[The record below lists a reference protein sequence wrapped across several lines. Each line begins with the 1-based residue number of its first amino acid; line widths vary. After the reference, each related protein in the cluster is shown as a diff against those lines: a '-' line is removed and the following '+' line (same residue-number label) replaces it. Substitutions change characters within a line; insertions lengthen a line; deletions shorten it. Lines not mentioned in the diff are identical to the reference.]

1 MKKVMLA
8 VLVLALLP
16 AAAIAKKTT
25 YIVTDHRFNYVKLV
39 EVSKKEISE
48 LGITHPRELDEA
60 RMRAILSTIKMSR
73 RHVLNKE
80 VDTQEVFN
88 ESSINYL
95 APAFVKAFREA
106 KDNEKVIF
114 SYLMKN
120 PFFILRNDRLNL
132 GSAWIHDDQLHIK
145 FSKLYAKVTGDT
157 DAKGTEAKAIARS
170 RGLRIDLQFEPGQ
183 EMGEKDPEELVV
195 DLNHNFE
202 GDAAAIAAAKPE
214 ETQKET
220 KSKKK
225 GKKDVAKADEAQ
237 AADAAAATA
246 APVPADDVKA
256 RLEKLD
262 QLKKDKLITNKEY
275 QEKKKEILKDL

>member
-1 MKKVMLA
+1 MKKVLM
-8 VLVLALLP
+8 LVLIAGLVP
-16 AAAIAKKTT
+16 SFAAAKKTT
-25 YIVTDHRFNYVKLV
+25 YIVTNHRFNYVKLV
-39 EVSKKEISE
+39 EVNKKEISQ
-48 LGITHPRELDEA
+48 LGITQPRELDEA
-60 RMRAILSTIKMSR
+60 RMRAIFSTIKMSR

-95 APAFVKAFREA
+95 SPAFVKAFREA

-120 PFFILRNDRLNL
+120 PIFILRDDRLNL
-132 GSAWIHDDQLHIK
+132 GAAWIHNDELHIK
-145 FSKLYAKVTGDT
+145 FDKLYAKVTGDT
-157 DAKGTEAKAIARS
+157 DAKGSEAKAIARS
-170 RGLRIDLQFEPGQ
+170 RGLRIDLEFAPGQ
-183 EMGEKDPEELVV
+183 QMGEKDTEELVV

-202 GDAAAIAAAKPE
+202 GDAAAVAAAKPE

-237 AADAAAATA
+237 AADAAAAGATA
-246 APVPADDVKA
+246 QADDVKT